1 MFRSNFDTKGSTV
14 ISRQIKLDVQEV
26 PVHQFLLNNLQLG
39 NFQPFYGAD

>member
-26 PVHQFLLNNLQLG
+26 HQFLLNNLQLG